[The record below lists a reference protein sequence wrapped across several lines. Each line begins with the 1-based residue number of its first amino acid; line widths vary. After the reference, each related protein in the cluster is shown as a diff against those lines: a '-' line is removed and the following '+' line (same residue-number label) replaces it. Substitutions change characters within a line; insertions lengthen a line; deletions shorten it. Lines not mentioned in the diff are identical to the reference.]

1 MKNVILFLTA
11 AALILGSCCLTTAMA
26 QTPAQ
31 TPKGGDSQKR
41 VVMLISSNGTEQAP
55 ELSYDLEEL
64 AQAYLVLHDNGVQ
77 VDIMSPKGG
86 PVLVKNNKDDLAFI
100 QRFKQLALSQL
111 ENTLAPAAVNIND
124 YDALFVIGGAGAMI
138 DLPADAAT
146 QTLLSSA
153 VARDM
158 TITAV
163 CHGPAA
169 LVNLHT
175 ADGSWFVEGKRMN
188 SFTNTEEHAF
198 SAEQIEHFPFL
209 LEDKLKERG
218 AIFVNNA
225 PMLPHVAVD
234 GNLITAQN
242 PGSVAKAAEATVLA
256 LGLPLQAREAFTD
269 EATMEL
275 ISKARETGAAMLD
288 LALARDTES
297 YDMNYLAL
305 YGFYAYRFAD
315 TQDKPREL
323 TLMQT
328 IRKYFSHPEYDT
340 QLILNLLE
348 QGQRDAALKVFEEFK
363 ARFAEH
369 ANIMKLESAF

>member
-11 AALILGSCCLTTAMA
+11 AALILGSCCLKTAMA
-26 QTPAQ
+26 QTPQ
-31 TPKGGDSQKR
+31 SDDSHKR
-41 VVMLISSNGTEQAP
+41 ALMLISSNGTEQAP

-64 AQAYLVLHDNGVQ
+64 AQAYLVLHDNGIQ

-86 PVLVKNNKDDLAFI
+86 AVLVKNNKDDLAYI
-100 QRFKQLALSQL
+100 QRFKQLALNQL

-124 YDALFVIGGAGAMI
+124 YHAVFVIGGAGAMI

-146 QTLLSSA
+146 QTLLGSA
-153 VARDM
+153 LTSDM

-169 LVNLHT
+169 LVNLRT
-175 ADGSWFVEGKRMN
+175 VEGGWFVEGKRMN

-198 SAEQIEHFPFL
+198 SAEHIEHFPFL

-225 PMLPHVAVD
+225 PMLPYVAVD

-256 LGLPLQAREAFTD
+256 LGLPLQTREAFKD

-275 ISKARETGAAMLD
+275 ISKARANGPAMLD
-288 LALARDTES
+288 LALARDAES

-305 YGFYAYRFAD
+305 YGFYAYRIAD

-323 TLMQT
+323 ALMQT

-348 QGQRDAALKVFEEFK
+348 QGQREAALELFEEFK
-363 ARFAEH
+363 VHFGDH
-369 ANIMKLESAF
+369 ANLTKLESAF

>member
-1 MKNVILFLTA
+1 MKNLILLCTA
-11 AALILGSCCLTTAMA
+11 ALLFAVCCLNTSMAKTTNHDD
-26 QTPAQ
+26 
-31 TPKGGDSQKR
+31 GDKR
-41 VVMLISSNGTEQAP
+41 VIMLISSYGSEEAP

-86 PVLVKNNKDDLAFI
+86 AVLVKNNKDDLAYI

-124 YDALFVIGGAGAMI
+124 YHALFVIGGAGAMI

-146 QTLLSSA
+146 QTLLGSA
-153 VARDM
+153 ISRDM

-169 LVNLHT
+169 LVNLQT
-175 ADGSWFVEGKRMN
+175 ADGGWFVEGKRMN

-225 PMLPHVAVD
+225 PMLPYVAVD
-234 GNLITAQN
+234 GSLITAQN
-242 PGSVAKAAEATVLA
+242 PSSVAKAAEATVLA
-256 LGLPLQAREAFTD
+256 LGLPLQTREAFKD

-275 ISKARETGAAMLD
+275 ISKARATGTAILD
-288 LALARDTES
+288 LALARDAES

-305 YGFYAYRFAD
+305 YGFYAYRIAD
-315 TQDKPREL
+315 AHDKPREL
-323 TLMQT
+323 ALMQT

-348 QGQRDAALKVFEEFK
+348 QGQRDAALELFEEFK
-363 ARFAEH
+363 VRFADH
-369 ANIMKLESAF
+369 ANLSKLESAF

>member
-11 AALILGSCCLTTAMA
+11 AALILGSCCLKTAMA

-31 TPKGGDSQKR
+31 TPEGGDSQKR

-86 PVLVKNNKDDLAFI
+86 AVLVKNNKDDLAYI
-100 QRFKQLALSQL
+100 QRFKKLALTQL
-111 ENTLAPAAVNIND
+111 ENTLAPTAVNIND
-124 YDALFVIGGAGAMI
+124 YHALFVIGGAGAMI
-138 DLPADAAT
+138 DLPAHAAT
-146 QTLLSSA
+146 QTLLGSA
-153 VARDM
+153 ISRDM

-169 LVNLHT
+169 LVNLQT
-175 ADGSWFVEGKRMN
+175 TDGGWFVEGKRMN

-198 SAEQIEHFPFL
+198 SAEHIEHFPFL
-209 LEDKLKERG
+209 LEDKLKDRG

-225 PMLPHVAVD
+225 PMLPYVAVD
-234 GNLITAQN
+234 ENLITAQN
-242 PGSVAKAAEATVLA
+242 PGSVAKAAEATVIA
-256 LGLPLQAREAFTD
+256 LGLPLQARQPFHD
-269 EATMEL
+269 EATMAL
-275 ISKARETGAAMLD
+275 ISAARETGSAMLD
-288 LALARDTES
+288 LALARDVDN

-305 YGFYAYRFAD
+305 YGFYAYRLAD
-315 TQDKPREL
+315 EQDKPREL
-323 TLMQT
+323 VLMQT

-340 QLILNLLE
+340 QLIINLLE
-348 QGQRDAALKVFEEFK
+348 QGQREPALDIFEEFIVK
-363 ARFAEH
+363 FAGH
-369 ANIMKLESAF
+369 SNLDKLEALF